1 MHTSTNTTSSIQSG
15 DHWRPVAYVAL
26 QDGAARQRIVTVLE
40 RAGWAVI
47 PQPSGFHLIQAIAGV
62 IDGRQPWLRPGLIV
76 VDARSRGC
84 AGTTI
89 AAGLRDLGITIP
101 IVLIAASGETL
112 PVSPDPTLRIV
123 DSGSAEKTVAEL
135 AAIARVTIRSQ
146 LPIEPPHVRRGV
158 IRDTANALGVRDV
171 RLDRHDLL

>member
-1 MHTSTNTTSSIQSG
+1 MNTSTNPTNPIDTSDQC
-15 DHWRPVAYVAL
+15 WRPVAYVSM
-26 QDGAARQRIVTVLE
+26 QDRTARQRIIHVLE

-62 IDGRQPWLRPGLIV
+62 IDGHQSWLRPSLIV

-101 IVLIAASGETL
+101 IVLIAAPGETL
-112 PVSPDPTLRIV
+112 PVSPDRTLRVV
-123 DSGSAEKTVAEL
+123 DSEAAENAVAEL
-135 AAIARVTIRSQ
+135 AVLATRPVS
-146 LPIEPPHVRRGV
+146 E
-158 IRDTANALGVRDV
+158 
-171 RLDRHDLL
+171 DRPAA

>member
-1 MHTSTNTTSSIQSG
+1 MNTSTTTTTPTNPIESTEQC
-15 DHWRPVAYVAL
+15 WRPVAYVAM
-26 QDGAARQRIVTVLE
+26 QERAARQRIVDVLS

-62 IDGRQPWLRPGLIV
+62 IDGHQPWLRPGLIV

-101 IVLIAASGETL
+101 IVLIAAPDEAL
-112 PVSPDPTLRIV
+112 PVSPDRTLRIV
-123 DSGSAEKTVAEL
+123 DSGLAENTVAEL
-135 AAIARVTIRSQ
+135 A
-146 LPIEPPHVRRGV
+146 G
-158 IRDTANALGVRDV
+158 TASPRAEDCPAA
-171 RLDRHDLL
+171 